1 MSVETHSWLA
11 THPSDEESQSR
22 SKFVVATVSAMRALF
37 AKLSELVVARRTAN
51 ADRVIR
57 KKLHASK

>member
-1 MSVETHSWLA
+1 LA